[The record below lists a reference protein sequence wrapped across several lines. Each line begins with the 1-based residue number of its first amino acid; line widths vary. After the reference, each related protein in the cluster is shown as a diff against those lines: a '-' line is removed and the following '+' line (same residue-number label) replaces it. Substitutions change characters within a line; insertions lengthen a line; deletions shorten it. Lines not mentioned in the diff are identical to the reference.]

1 MVVRNSKFCPSLPAM
16 PHLSNNS
23 AYTNIT
29 IFFHNCNNI
38 VRASSHQHILNEEIS
53 LNVKYMMGL
62 G

>member
-1 MVVRNSKFCPSLPAM
+1 MVVRNSKFGPSLPAM

-29 IFFHNCNNI
+29 IFFHNCNKI
-38 VRASSHQHILNEEIS
+38 IRTSSHHILNEEIS
-53 LNVKYMMGL
+53 LNVKYRMGL